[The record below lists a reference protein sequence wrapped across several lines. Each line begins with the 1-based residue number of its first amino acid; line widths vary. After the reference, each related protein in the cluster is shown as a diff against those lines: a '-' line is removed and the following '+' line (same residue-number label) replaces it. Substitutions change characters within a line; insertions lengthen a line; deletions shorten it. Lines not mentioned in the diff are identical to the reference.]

1 VSKPRGISASRGAA
15 VLGLSEFQTPL
26 EVWQRI
32 MEERENGFNARNGYT
47 LPPEPESAALRWGVA
62 FEDAVV
68 ELAEIAQSKCIA
80 DREKYF
86 EFTRSE
92 SDNSVYKNITC
103 HVDGVYAGRILHEG
117 KTASAFS
124 FREKWGEPNTD
135 RIPRLYQ
142 IQVQHQIMCTGADE
156 AIVSV
161 LVFPETPD
169 KWEKDGWVICKY
181 IDSYRIKKESD
192 KDVYG
197 LKPSSWARV
206 LCEMGYFHQYF
217 IKRNDEVINLLIKYY
232 FDFWENHVLTGKPP
246 EARNYDDVKRILSE
260 PKSTIIVP
268 DYIERKMLEHR
279 GITEETA
286 NAKKRKDRLKTIITK
301 YAVQNIGEID
311 DESREAIIFRSN
323 SGEKLGSWSKDK
335 NGKHI
340 FRC

>member
-1 VSKPRGISASRGAA
+1 MSKPRGVSASRGAA

-32 MEERENGFNARNGYT
+32 MEEREHGFNARNGYT
-47 LPPEPESAALRWGVA
+47 LPPEPDGAALRWGIA

-68 ELAEIAQSKCIA
+68 ELAEIAQGRGIIH
-80 DREKYF
+80 RERFDEAPNMDY
-86 EFTRSE
+86 
-92 SDNSVYKNITC
+92 VTC
-103 HVDGVYAGRILHEG
+103 HLDGVYSNSNVLIHEG
-117 KTASAFS
+117 KTTSSFS
-124 FREKWGEPNTD
+124 FREKWGEPGTD

-142 IQVQHQIMCTGADE
+142 IQVQHQMMCAGADE

-181 IDSYRIKKESD
+181 IDSYRIKKEGD

-197 LKPSSWARV
+197 IKPSSWARV

-217 IKRNDEVINLLIKYY
+217 IKRNDEVINLLLKHYR
-232 FDFWENHVLTGKPP
+232 DFWENHVLTGKPP
-246 EARNYDDVKRILSE
+246 EARNYDDVKRLFFE

-268 DYIERKMLEHR
+268 DFIERKMLEHR

-301 YAVQNIGEID
+301 YAAQNIGEID
-311 DESREAIIFRSN
+311 DESREAVIFRSN